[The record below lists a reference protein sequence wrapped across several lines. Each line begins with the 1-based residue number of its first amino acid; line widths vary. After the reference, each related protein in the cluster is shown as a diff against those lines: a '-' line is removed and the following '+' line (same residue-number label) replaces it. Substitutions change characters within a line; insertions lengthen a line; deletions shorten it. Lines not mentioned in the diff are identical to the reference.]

1 MVSVTSWLL
10 SDPQALA
17 ELLEL
22 HVSAR
27 PRILDCTD
35 GRGRVW
41 GRLPIR
47 ERGVKTDVQPLP
59 GLDLCMATLPGRQV
73 CPCRRLLRLQRGRS
87 VSE

>member
-1 MVSVTSWLL
+1 VTSWLL

-47 ERGVKTDVQPLP
+47 ERVVKTDVQPLP
-59 GLDLCMATLPGRQV
+59 GLDLVCERRKARSCDQV
-73 CPCRRLLRLQRGRS
+73 EAVLCSFTGRS
-87 VSE
+87 RRG